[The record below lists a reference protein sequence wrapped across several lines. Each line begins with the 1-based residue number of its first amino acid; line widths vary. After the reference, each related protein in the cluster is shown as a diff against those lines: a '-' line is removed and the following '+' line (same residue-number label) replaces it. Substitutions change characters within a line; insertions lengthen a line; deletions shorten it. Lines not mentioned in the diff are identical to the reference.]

1 MRQPTTAVVVASIG
15 VVVLAAGCSSSKQAG
30 PASPTTSSAKPPV
43 AEAAL
48 EGLWLSPADI
58 NTAMGATGMTV
69 AGTYT
74 TFVDD
79 SGTVPDKDCRV
90 TAIDADADSYA
101 DSGWTAVR
109 EQSLRERGHHSAHY
123 ADQAVVLFP
132 SADKAAAFYTATAQR
147 WPACSNRQFTRTP
160 AGQPSQQWT
169 VGPISNTSGTLSN
182 TITEQ
187 GDSGEVC
194 ERAVT
199 VSNNV
204 AIDISTCSHGNASGT
219 SVNIAHQI
227 AAKVNK

>member
-1 MRQPTTAVVVASIG
+1 MRQPKAVVVVAVS
-15 VVVLAAGCSSSKQAG
+15 VAMLVAGCHSSKQAG
-30 PASPTTSSAKPPV
+30 PSSTTTTPAKPPV
-43 AEAAL
+43 AEGAL
-48 EGLWLSPADI
+48 EGFLLSAADI
-58 NTAMGATGMTV
+58 NTAMGAKDMTV
-69 AGTYT
+69 AGSYT

-79 SGTVPDKDCRV
+79 SGVVADKACRI
-90 TAIDADADSYA
+90 TAIDADTDSYA

-132 SADKAAAFYTATAQR
+132 TADKAAAFYTATAQR

-160 AGQPSQQWT
+160 KGVAPQQWA
-169 VGPISNTSGTLSN
+169 VGPINNTSGTLSN

-187 GDSGEVC
+187 GGTGEVC

-199 VSNNV
+199 VSDNV
-204 AIDISTCSHGNASGT
+204 AVDVSTCSHGNAAGT

-227 AAKVNK
+227 AAKVK